1 MATSPKIRFDIEA
14 NASGAAQVEKLA
26 TELEKLDG
34 AIDPALAQK
43 ARDAAE
49 ALRDIGR
56 QNELIDGFTKAKT
69 ASVAAAEALNQ
80 AQAAAQRNA
89 QASREAAQALE
100 REAATLRT
108 LKDEANAAALARRRG
123 AEAQEAAARAAE
135 AARLEEAK
143 LGRALQESRGAT
155 EQRTKDLATARREL
169 AESVQAEKDL
179 AREIRQAAKAAREAG
194 ESVADHSARTAQ
206 LAATTRAAREAVA
219 QHSAEL
225 QRARQDQ
232 ANLTQAVAQSSSAY
246 GEQRSAMRAAEEEAK
261 RLAASSAEAAAAAA
275 KQAETLAKTKQ
286 AQAQAAGD
294 MEKLRDAVREA
305 KQELTSQTAGLD
317 AARSALQQMGVP
329 LDGVASKQ
337 RELRQSTE
345 QLRQELQAVAQTASG
360 ASTFGTLVRDTDAA
374 RAKMEALAKAAD
386 LYAGSLGKSGP
397 PTAAQAT
404 NLRTMQDAAAAARA
418 EFERLQAETVQQ
430 ATALRQAGVNTEQL
444 AAKARELAGA
454 ERQAGAA
461 AQQFGAQSAAAAGQ
475 AVRANDQVRDSV
487 ERIGGGLRSVASAAA
502 AVVGGGLL
510 AGEIGNVLRT
520 ADAYNNLAAR
530 IRITTGEGAA
540 FERAFEGVFD
550 VAKRTSSAIESTG
563 TLFTRITRAGKELNI
578 SQRDALALTETINQA
593 VQVSGASAE
602 SSDAALQQLI
612 QGLQSGVLRGEEFNS
627 VMEQAPRLAIAL
639 ADGLGVTTGELR
651 KQAEAGSL
659 TSQVVIQALQG
670 QAAVVANEFNQL
682 PPTVGRALTNL
693 STEWTRYVGEVDKA
707 NGVSAAAASA
717 INALAGNLDTLGA
730 VLFSAGK
737 AAAAYTAVRL
747 AATFLANAQAATAA
761 AAAKTQETAATA
773 ANSAAQAANTTA
785 TTANTAAKRANA
797 AAATASGAAA
807 DGAVAGAGRLAS
819 IFATLRTFTLIGIV
833 TNLQEIGTWLGESV
847 AKWQGY
853 GKAIE
858 EAESKAKA
866 LDQAQ
871 REMAAQDAAIA
882 QARQRAADATNG
894 MTAAAKALV
903 GAHNDVIKSGG
914 TAAEALAKL
923 ASAANVSDT
932 TGIKTVS
939 AALDSLAQQ
948 GESASKRVA
957 QTQQA
962 LNAALTA
969 GGANMEANV
978 QSAIGQLERL
988 GPTGVAAAD
997 QLRGA
1002 FAEAL
1007 QSGDFSNFGTMSKA
1021 VFDSI
1026 SLRAA
1031 ITSTQIR
1038 ETLAAALKDED
1049 LLRFE
1054 TNARAAFDGSE
1065 QGARRLAAAI
1075 DAVGIEALRRAGTSA
1090 QELQT
1095 GFNSAMTSAVN
1106 DVDLLARELTRLQA
1120 PISETGRLLSTS
1132 LDKTLDTANTERAV
1146 QAVISR
1152 WEDLGRQGLVTGDQL
1167 SAGLEKARAK
1177 IDGLNPGINSLSE
1190 ALATFGLK
1198 SQDQLQQT
1206 ADNFRGAWEQIRS
1219 SVQVGIADK
1228 IKAFEQYRDAAAAA
1242 NGGVVSGELR
1252 IQEEMLKSAAAARGV
1267 STDLQGV
1274 STAALDAGQS
1284 GQQAGQQIAGSFD
1297 GASQSIRQATDDV
1310 ARYSTAQRNAALS
1323 AESAASDQARKQMN
1337 STAVDAGGIFAVR
1350 DKLAAGTLS
1359 EEDRKLVEAVLAAE
1373 KQNSILNSA
1382 TNPSAISFEGRR
1394 DAEARMAT
1402 ANRALEKLNSARD
1415 EAARQQAAEAARKD
1429 AAETARKQADTAS
1442 QPSQKAPTISSTST
1456 TATARTVNVNLTLG
1470 GRSVTIPTTESGA
1483 ESLISVLEQA
1493 KAALGG

>member
-43 ARDAAE
+43 ARDAAA
-49 ALRDIGR
+49 ALRSIGQQQDAISEFVKWKNATGEAR
-56 QNELIDGFTKAKT
+56 AEL
-69 ASVAAAEALNQ
+69 ER
-80 AQAAAQRNA
+80 AQAAAQKLATEIAQSGQPTRA
-89 QASREAAQALE
+89 QAGQ
-100 REAATLRT
+100 
-108 LKDEANAAALARRRG
+108 
-123 AEAQEAAARAAE
+123 
-135 AARLEEAK
+135 
-143 LGRALQESRGAT
+143 
-155 EQRTKDLATARREL
+155 
-169 AESVQAEKDL
+169 
-179 AREIRQAAKAAREAG
+179 
-194 ESVADHSARTAQ
+194 
-206 LAATTRAAREAVA
+206 
-219 QHSAEL
+219 
-225 QRARQDQ
+225 
-232 ANLTQAVAQSSSAY
+232 
-246 GEQRSAMRAAEEEAK
+246 
-261 RLAASSAEAAAAAA
+261 
-275 KQAETLAKTKQ
+275 
-286 AQAQAAGD
+286 

-317 AARSALQQMGVP
+317 AARSALQQMGIP
-329 LDGVASKQ
+329 LDGVAAKQ
-337 RELRQSTE
+337 RALRQSTE

-461 AQQFGAQSAAAAGQ
+461 AQQFGAQSVAAAGQ
-475 AVRANDQVRDSV
+475 AVRANNEVRDSV
-487 ERIGGGLRSVASAAA
+487 ERIGGGLRSVAAAAA

-563 TLFTRITRAGKELNI
+563 TLFTQISRAGKELNI

-651 KQAEAGSL
+651 KQAEAGAL

-717 INALAGNLDTLGA
+717 INSLAGNLDTLGA

-797 AAATASGAAA
+797 AAATAAGAAA
-807 DGAVAGAGRLAS
+807 DGAVAGAGRLAT
-819 IFATLRTFTLIGIV
+819 ILATLRTFTLIGII
-833 TNLQEIGTWLGESV
+833 TNFREIGTWLGESV

-858 EAESKAKA
+858 DAESKAKA

-882 QARQRAADATNG
+882 QARQRATDAMNG
-894 MTAAAKALV
+894 MTAAAKVLV
-903 GAHNDVIKSGG
+903 GAHDDVIKSGG

-939 AALDSLAQQ
+939 AALDSLATN
-948 GESASKRVA
+948 GENASKRVA

-1075 DAVGIEALRRAGTSA
+1075 DAVGIEALRRAGTSVE
-1090 QELQT
+1090 ELET
-1095 GFNSAMTSAVN
+1095 GFSKAMTRAAN
-1106 DVDLLARELTRLQA
+1106 DVDMLARELVRLQA
-1120 PISETGRLLSTS
+1120 PIEQSGKLLSAS
-1132 LDKTLDTANTERAV
+1132 LDKSLEAANTE
-1146 QAVISR
+1146 QAINRVIEKTHELR
-1152 WEDLGRQGLVTGDQL
+1152 DQNL
-1167 SAGLEKARAK
+1167 ITEEQW
-1177 IDGLNPGINSLSE
+1177 IDGLKRADEKMEAMLPGINNIQE
-1190 ALATFGLK
+1190 ALKNFGLK
-1198 SQDQLQQT
+1198 TKEEIQD
-1206 ADNFRGAWEQIRS
+1206 S
-1219 SVQVGIADK
+1219 ADK
-1228 IKAFEQYRDAAAAA
+1228 LKEGWDLISNSIDVSIKNKVKAFEQYKAAAIEA
-1242 NGGVVSGELR
+1242 NNGVVPSQIIVEEAILR
-1252 IQEEMLKSAAAARGV
+1252 TKVAAAKASAGMTDLGDAGVDAGTRTAESFQTAEQIMDRVSRKAQTGSGADGGEAGQIGDRGE
-1267 STDLQGV
+1267 STDNSREKRL
-1274 STAALDAGQS
+1274 AGQS
-1284 GQQAGQQIAGSFD
+1284 VGDASGFFRLQEKISAGTLTLAD
-1297 GASQSIRQATDDV
+1297 ETLV
-1310 ARYSTAQRNAALS
+1310 NAV
-1323 AESAASDQARKQMN
+1323 AESAKQNAMV
-1337 STAVDAGGIFAVR
+1337 SRGVPAGALSFDFWRSLEAQTAV
-1350 DKLAAGTLS
+1350 S
-1359 EEDRKLVEAVLAAE
+1359 
-1373 KQNSILNSA
+1373 Q
-1382 TNPSAISFEGRR
+1382 
-1394 DAEARMAT
+1394 
-1402 ANRALEKLNSARD
+1402 RALEAIASMKDQEVQAERRKQA
-1415 EAARQQAAEAARKD
+1415 EAAAEAAREK
-1429 AAETARKQADTAS
+1429 AEPTA

-1456 TATARTVNVNLTLG
+1456 PSAARTVNVNLTLG

>member
-43 ARDAAE
+43 ARDAAA
-49 ALRDIGR
+49 ALRSIGQQQDAISEFVKWKNATGEAR
-56 QNELIDGFTKAKT
+56 AEL
-69 ASVAAAEALNQ
+69 ER
-80 AQAAAQRNA
+80 AQAAAQKLATEIAQSGQPTRA
-89 QASREAAQALE
+89 QAGQ
-100 REAATLRT
+100 
-108 LKDEANAAALARRRG
+108 
-123 AEAQEAAARAAE
+123 
-135 AARLEEAK
+135 
-143 LGRALQESRGAT
+143 
-155 EQRTKDLATARREL
+155 
-169 AESVQAEKDL
+169 
-179 AREIRQAAKAAREAG
+179 
-194 ESVADHSARTAQ
+194 
-206 LAATTRAAREAVA
+206 
-219 QHSAEL
+219 
-225 QRARQDQ
+225 
-232 ANLTQAVAQSSSAY
+232 
-246 GEQRSAMRAAEEEAK
+246 
-261 RLAASSAEAAAAAA
+261 
-275 KQAETLAKTKQ
+275 
-286 AQAQAAGD
+286 

-317 AARSALQQMGVP
+317 AARSALQQMGIP

-386 LYAGSLGKSGP
+386 LYAGSLGQSGP

-563 TLFTRITRAGKELNI
+563 TLFTQISRAGKELNI

-761 AAAKTQETAATA
+761 AAAKAQETAATV
-773 ANSAAQAANTTA
+773 ANTAAQGANTLA
-785 TTANTAAKRANA
+785 TTANTAAHRANA
-797 AAATASGAAA
+797 GAVGGVGAAA
-807 DGAVAGAGRLAS
+807 GAAAGGVGRLAGLMG
-819 IFATLRTFTLIGIV
+819 TLKMVSFLGLI
-833 TNLQEIGTWLGESV
+833 TNLQEIGTWIGESI

-866 LDQAQ
+866 LEQAQ

-882 QARQRAADATNG
+882 QARQKAADATLGLN
-894 MTAAAKALV
+894 TQSKALV
-903 GAHNDVIKSGG
+903 GAFEAVRKEGG
-914 TAAEALAKL
+914 TVADALAKISKEAQL
-923 ASAANVSDT
+923 SDL
-932 TGIKTVS
+932 TGIRNMST
-939 AALDSLAQQ
+939 ALDALAQRSTISGEQVRTALAASLA
-948 GESASKRVA
+948 
-957 QTQQA
+957 T
-962 LNAALTA
+962 
-969 GGANMEANV
+969 
-978 QSAIGQLERL
+978 
-988 GPTGVAAAD
+988 
-997 QLRGA
+997 
-1002 FAEAL
+1002 
-1007 QSGDFSNFGTMSKA
+1007 
-1021 VFDSI
+1021 
-1026 SLRAA
+1026 
-1031 ITSTQIR
+1031 
-1038 ETLAAALKDED
+1038 ED

-1054 TNARAAFDGSE
+1054 TQARAAFDGSE

-1429 AAETARKQADTAS
+1429 AAETARKQADTAA